1 MVRIVVSIDIR
12 MVVRWNDWY
21 LAVSG
26 VLQNDRQMDIGDCRV
41 AFTTKNMFSI
51 IPCFI
56 LTDSSDTAL
65 IIALQC
71 IGFQNM
77 KLSSG

>member
-1 MVRIVVSIDIR
+1 MRIVVSIDIR

-26 VLQNDRQMDIGDCRV
+26 VLQNDRRMDIGDCRV
-41 AFTTKNMFSI
+41 TLATENMFI
-51 IPCFI
+51 ITPCFI

-71 IGFQNM
+71 TGFQNM